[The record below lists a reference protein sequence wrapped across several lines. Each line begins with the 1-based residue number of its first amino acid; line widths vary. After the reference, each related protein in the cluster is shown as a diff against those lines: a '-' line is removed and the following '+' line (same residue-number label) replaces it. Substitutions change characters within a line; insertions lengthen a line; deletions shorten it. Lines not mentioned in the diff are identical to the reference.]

1 MSVITRL
8 ILQVHPKHMIKKCM
22 TIRSQSGCVN
32 KEEMIDVNIYFKVL
46 NSIPV
51 ICGKQK
57 VSQRRQ
63 WHIHQKCLFL
73 DPVHQELPENLEWL
87 SEELMPSL
95 CTQQE
100 MYLQKTEILLAVKLH
115 NVNSP
120 RANC

>member
-1 MSVITRL
+1 
-8 ILQVHPKHMIKKCM
+8 M
-22 TIRSQSGCVN
+22 TIRSESGCVN
-32 KEEMIDVNIYFKVL
+32 KEEMI
-46 NSIPV
+46 
-51 ICGKQK
+51 